1 MRRIAGTLRHRA
13 PWTALAVLAL
23 AAVTSLATFLVRAPM
38 PALDP
43 AHEAAFEAAGAR
55 LVPIGFDE
63 IEGWRAD
70 DHRDTLEAF
79 RRSCARAGLTRTAG
93 FEHACAA
100 LPRSADNDAARLF
113 FERWFEPVRIELA
126 DGDGLMTAYYEPELA
141 GARTASEAFAVPLL
155 APPDDLVRI
164 TDANRPDGFPE
175 DNTFARETE
184 EGLVPYWTRAE
195 IEDGAIDDLTDAVAY
210 VADPVDAFFVH
221 IQGSTRIRLEDGAIL
236 RAGFAGRNGHPY
248 TSVGRI
254 MLDRGLGPR
263 ALTAEA
269 MKTWLRDNPDQAR
282 DLMNENASY
291 IFFREIE
298 ELDLDLG
305 PPGAEGVPLTP
316 GRSLAIDPSFHRY
329 GTPIW
334 VSAELPVDDAGNTEP
349 FRRLMVAQDT
359 GSAIRGAARGDIFW
373 GSGPEAGVMAG
384 RVKHPATAV
393 LLVPRPA
400 E

>member
-1 MRRIAGTLRHRA
+1 
-13 PWTALAVLAL
+13 
-23 AAVTSLATFLVRAPM
+23 M
-38 PALDP
+38 PAIDP
-43 AHEAAFEAAGAR
+43 IHKAAFDAAGAR
-55 LVPIGFDE
+55 LVPIAFDD
-63 IEGWRAD
+63 IDGWRED
-70 DHRDTLEAF
+70 DHAGALEAF
-79 RRSCARAGLTRTAG
+79 RRSCARTGLPRTAG
-93 FEHACAA
+93 FDDACAA
-100 LPRSADNDAARLF
+100 PPNPADSTIARLF
-113 FERWFEPVRIELA
+113 FERWFEAVRVELA
-126 DGDGLMTAYYEPELA
+126 EGEGLMTAYYEPELA
-141 GARTASEAFAVPLL
+141 GSRVASEAFSVPLL
-155 APPDDLVRI
+155 APPRDLVPI
-164 TDANRPDGFPE
+164 TDKNRPAGFPE
-175 DNTFARETE
+175 TNNVARETE
-184 EGLVPYWTRAE
+184 DGLVPYWTRAE
-195 IEDGAIDDLTDAVAY
+195 IENGAINDVAQSVAY

-221 IQGSTRIRLEDGAIL
+221 IQGSTRISLADGEIL

-254 MLDRGLGPR
+254 MLERGLGPR

-269 MKTWLRDNPDQAR
+269 MKTWLRANPDQAR

-298 ELDLDLG
+298 GLDPDLG

-334 VSAELPVDDAGNTEP
+334 IAAELPADDEGGTAP
-349 FRRLMVAQDT
+349 FRRLMIAQDT
-359 GSAIRGAARGDIFW
+359 GSAIRGAVRGDIFW
-373 GSGPEAGVMAG
+373 GSGPEAGIMAG